1 MELEEEEEEEED
13 RQTDGRRVQHEITA
27 PLLRTPH
34 KETEVAISIDGGR
47 AVLGDV

>member
-1 MELEEEEEEEED
+1 MELEEEEEEED

-34 KETEVAISIDGGR
+34 KETDVAFSIDGDR
-47 AVLGDV
+47 AVPEDV